1 MCMYNTCKLCIDDLL
16 LRFFRQ
22 TTQATSVTKTTI
34 RIIITTTISTAMY
47 TAI

>member
-22 TTQATSVTKTTI
+22 TTQAPTKTTI
-34 RIIITTTISTAMY
+34 RIIITTPIDTAMY